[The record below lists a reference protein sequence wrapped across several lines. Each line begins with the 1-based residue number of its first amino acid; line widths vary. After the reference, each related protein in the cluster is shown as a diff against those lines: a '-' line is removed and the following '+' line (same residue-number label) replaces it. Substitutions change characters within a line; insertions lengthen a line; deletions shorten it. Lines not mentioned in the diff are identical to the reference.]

1 MSPSFPTSLSAAARA
16 RDFAG
21 SGETSPKPLRGEG
34 GLDVDLQRGKPPMLR
49 AEGTG
54 DAARWVA
61 GHRDA
66 LRAAVAEHGS
76 LLVRGLG
83 LRDATETGAVFRQ
96 FGRLMI
102 ETEAFAPRR
111 GYAEGVYSSSK
122 WPPNQPMCMHH
133 ELSYAFEFPGL
144 LLLACL
150 VAPPDGGA
158 TPVADS
164 PSVLRAL
171 PTELVERFERVGWLL
186 IRNYNDDIGAS
197 LAEAFGTDDR
207 RAIESYC
214 RANAITFEWQPDG
227 ALRTWQRRSA
237 VIAHPLAGERC
248 WFNQIAFLNEWTMDP
263 ELREYLVDVYGEDG
277 LPFNTRFGDGDPVGP
292 DVVQSINEVYEANTA
307 RERWE
312 AGDLML
318 VDNVRTAH
326 GREPFKGPRE
336 VLVAMTD
343 AVHLA
348 DCSPT
353 IEVTAS

>member
-1 MSPSFPTSLSAAARA
+1 LSSTGCKEKEMSSSSLTSL
-16 RDFAG
+16 
-21 SGETSPKPLRGEG
+21 
-34 GLDVDLQRGKPPMLR
+34 LDVDLHPGKPPMLR
-49 AEGTG
+49 AEAS
-54 DAARWVA
+54 DDPARWVA
-61 GHRDA
+61 GRRDA
-66 LRAAVAEHGS
+66 LRAASAEHGS

-83 LRDATETGAVFRQ
+83 LRDAAEAGAVFRQ
-96 FGRLMI
+96 LGSPMT
-102 ETEAFAPRR
+102 ETQAFAPRR
-111 GYAEGVYSSSK
+111 SYAPGVYSSSK

-144 LLLACL
+144 MLLACL
-150 VAPPDGGA
+150 VAPTDGGA

-164 PSVLRAL
+164 PTVLRAL
-171 PTELVERFERVGWLL
+171 PKELVERFERVGWLL

-214 RANAITFEWQPDG
+214 RANATKFEWQPDG

-237 VIAHPLAGERC
+237 VIAHPLTGERC

-277 LPFNTRFGDGDPVGP
+277 LPFNTRFGDGDPIGP
-292 DVVQSINEVYEANTA
+292 DVVQLINEVYEANTA
-307 RERWE
+307 RERWQ

-336 VLVAMTD
+336 VVVAMAD
-343 AVHLA
+343 AVRVA